1 MSGPATGL
9 TSTTQAEAQTQ
20 ACNKIHPGGWWE
32 QNKVSG
38 PHGGQIELSHVDLHC
53 VQILVMTP
61 CTGIM

>member
-20 ACNKIHPGGWWE
+20 ACNKIHPGGWRE

-38 PHGGQIELSHVDLHC
+38 PYGGQI
-53 VQILVMTP
+53 
-61 CTGIM
+61 